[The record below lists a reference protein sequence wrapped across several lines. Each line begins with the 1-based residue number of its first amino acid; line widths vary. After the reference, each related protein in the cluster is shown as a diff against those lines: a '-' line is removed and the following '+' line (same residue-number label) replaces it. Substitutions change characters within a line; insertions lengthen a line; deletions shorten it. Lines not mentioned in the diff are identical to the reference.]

1 MNSITTQGL
10 KTQMD
15 TLPQVNAP
23 KIQIKVLTMDKML
36 KSIPIKVQVG
46 AIIILTETKVAVMLD
61 TMGLLQTIEPQRF
74 KPVLVITRTC
84 SL

>member
-1 MNSITTQGL
+1 MNSITTQGS

-46 AIIILTETKVAVMLD
+46 AIIILTETKVAVMLA

-84 SL
+84 NL

>member
-1 MNSITTQGL
+1 MNSIITQGS

-46 AIIILTETKVAVMLD
+46 AIIILTETKVAVMLA

-84 SL
+84 NL